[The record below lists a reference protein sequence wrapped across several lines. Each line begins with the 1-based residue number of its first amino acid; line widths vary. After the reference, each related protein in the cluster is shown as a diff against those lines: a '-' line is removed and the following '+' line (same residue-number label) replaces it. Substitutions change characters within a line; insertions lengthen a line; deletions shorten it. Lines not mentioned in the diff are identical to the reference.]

1 MTTNTLSRHSPDRRG
16 VHARIRSDAGF
27 SFIEML
33 IVCIVAGIAMSFAVM
48 GIGHARTTIRSN
60 GAIAQL
66 KEQLTIG
73 RETAVSQQRDVRLE
87 FVEPNVIR
95 LTRIDI
101 PEGETVLREITLEGG
116 MTFTRYA
123 SLDPTPDP
131 WGGDDEAIAFGEYDT
146 LRFRSDGALVNED
159 NEYVNGRV
167 FVGWT
172 DNPASAGFVSVF
184 GATGRLRSYRA
195 GSTTAWIH

>member
-27 SFIEML
+27 TFIEML
-33 IVCIVAGIAMSFAVM
+33 IVCILAGIAMSFAVM
-48 GIGHARTTIRSN
+48 GIGHARTAFRSR

-73 RETAVSQQRDVRLE
+73 REMAVSQQRDIRLE
-87 FVEPNVIR
+87 FIEPNRIV
-95 LTRIDI
+95 LTRLEI
-101 PEGETVLREITLEGG
+101 PEGETTVRDITLEGG
-116 MTFTRYA
+116 MTFVRYA
-123 SLDPTPDP
+123 GLDPTPDA
-131 WGGDDEAIAFGEYDT
+131 WGGDEAIAFGDYDV

-184 GATGRLRSYRA
+184 GATGRVRSYRA